1 MGGNVL
7 MKKRSRRERKEDFK
21 KAYYAEL
28 QKQGIMDEKKEPEKK
43 LEDMTKKE
51 LIEFAK
57 SKELDVNEK
66 MTKAEIIELIGE

>member
-1 MGGNVL
+1 

-28 QKQGIMDEKKEPEKK
+28 QKQGIVDKPEKK

-51 LIEFAK
+51 LIEVAK
-57 SKELDVNEK
+57 NKELDVNDR

>member
-1 MGGNVL
+1 

-28 QKQGIMDEKKEPEKK
+28 QKQGIVDKPEKK

-51 LIEFAK
+51 LIEVAK
-57 SKELDVNEK
+57 NKELDVNDR
-66 MTKAEIIELIGE
+66 MTKAEIIEAIGE

>member
-1 MGGNVL
+1 

-28 QKQGIMDEKKEPEKK
+28 QKQGIVDKPEKK

-51 LIEFAK
+51 LIEKAK
-57 SKELDVNEK
+57 EKSIEVNNR

>member
-1 MGGNVL
+1 

-28 QKQGIMDEKKEPEKK
+28 QKQGIVDEKKEPEKK

-51 LIEFAK
+51 LIELAK

-66 MTKAEIIELIGE
+66 MTKAEIIEVIGE

>member
-1 MGGNVL
+1 
-7 MKKRSRRERKEDFK
+7 MKKRSRRERRADFK

-51 LIEFAK
+51 LIELAK

-66 MTKAEIIELIGE
+66 MTKAEIIGLIGE

>member
-1 MGGNVL
+1 

-28 QKQGIMDEKKEPEKK
+28 QKQGIVDEKKEEKK
-43 LEDMTKKE
+43 LGDMTKKE
-51 LIEFAK
+51 LIEVAK
-57 SKELDVNEK
+57 NKELDVNDR

>member
-1 MGGNVL
+1 

-28 QKQGIMDEKKEPEKK
+28 QKQGIVDKSEKK

-51 LIEFAK
+51 LIEKAK
-57 SKELDVNEK
+57 EKSIEVNDR
-66 MTKAEIIELIGE
+66 MTKAEIIEAIGE